1 MNGLIYQKSS
11 NAIELLINNQDKI
24 DRYSLSLNEN
34 PDKIYWVIYVLI
46 KIYNFECYL
55 ALSQNHNIFT
65 YDYKKIKKNFKEI
78 TNEIKNT
85 KK

>member
-1 MNGLIYQKSS
+1 M
-11 NAIELLINNQDKI
+11 KI
-24 DRYSLSLNEN
+24 QI
-34 PDKIYWVIYVLI
+34 KFIGFIYVLI
-46 KIYNFECYL
+46 KIDNSECYL
-55 ALSQNHNIFT
+55 ALSQNLNIFT